1 MGTIFVIANQK
12 GGVGKT
18 TTTVNLSAG
27 LAAAKKK
34 TLLVDLD
41 PQGNATSGVGI
52 DKNQLDGTIYDV
64 LLNTAPLESVKRS
77 TSIPDLDIIPANQSL
92 IGAQVELVEFEDRDY
107 RLKQSLD
114 PWKSQ
119 YDYIIIDTPPSLGLL
134 TINALVSADKLIVPL
149 QCEYYALEGL
159 GQLVETIQL
168 VQEVLNPQLELAGV
182 ILTMYD
188 HRTNLTAQV
197 ADEVRKFFPDKVYNT
212 IIPRSVRLAEAPS
225 FGERT
230 VKLQPQ
236 VHSETLDAAI
246 PTIPPNAI
254 LPFLTRPLAVGENE
268 LEEAGYITTGLDD
281 RIALGNGSQFYARR
295 LKDEGPEY
303 YQIVR
308 PGKPIRHPDTGE
320 LLAYEAVYLGNA
332 HRLETGDPS
341 KLVVTEVKQ
350 EIIPTDRLVE
360 APSKVSLPYY
370 YPRAPKT
377 QVAGRIVS
385 ALNAVDEIGPLT
397 VVGISLGTR
406 EGMEEGNVLR
416 VMRHAG
422 MQKDPVTRQRYQ
434 LPDEQSALVMVFRTY
449 EKMSYALV
457 MTATQPVHMLDAVVT
472 P

>member
-1 MGTIFVIANQK
+1 MSPKHLPVSGLFLLIIVLF
-12 GGVGKT
+12 
-18 TTTVNLSAG
+18 LS
-27 LAAAKKK
+27 
-34 TLLVDLD
+34 
-41 PQGNATSGVGI
+41 
-52 DKNQLDGTIYDV
+52 
-64 LLNTAPLESVKRS
+64 
-77 TSIPDLDIIPANQSL
+77 
-92 IGAQVELVEFEDRDY
+92 
-107 RLKQSLD
+107 
-114 PWKSQ
+114 
-119 YDYIIIDTPPSLGLL
+119 
-134 TINALVSADKLIVPL
+134 SASFS
-149 QCEYYALEGL
+149 
-159 GQLVETIQL
+159 
-168 VQEVLNPQLELAGV
+168 
-182 ILTMYD
+182 
-188 HRTNLTAQV
+188 R
-197 ADEVRKFFPDKVYNT
+197 ADEVQLKPDHPERYTVVKGDTLWDISARFLKSPWMWPKIWKINQEIKNPHLIYPGDVIVFRMVDGKPELTVLRKETVT
-212 IIPRSVRLAEAPS
+212 APGLPS
-225 FGERT
+225 LPESAKEREPAAAATPSDART
-230 VKLQPQ
+230 VKLEPQ
-236 VHSETLDAAI
+236 AHSEALDAAI

-268 LEEAGYITTGLDD
+268 LEEAGYVTTGLDD

-308 PGKPIRHPDTGE
+308 PGKAIRHPDTGE

-332 HRLETGDPS
+332 RRLETGDPS

>member
-1 MGTIFVIANQK
+1 MSPKHLPVSGLFLLIIVLF
-12 GGVGKT
+12 
-18 TTTVNLSAG
+18 LS
-27 LAAAKKK
+27 
-34 TLLVDLD
+34 
-41 PQGNATSGVGI
+41 
-52 DKNQLDGTIYDV
+52 
-64 LLNTAPLESVKRS
+64 
-77 TSIPDLDIIPANQSL
+77 
-92 IGAQVELVEFEDRDY
+92 
-107 RLKQSLD
+107 
-114 PWKSQ
+114 
-119 YDYIIIDTPPSLGLL
+119 
-134 TINALVSADKLIVPL
+134 SASFS
-149 QCEYYALEGL
+149 
-159 GQLVETIQL
+159 
-168 VQEVLNPQLELAGV
+168 
-182 ILTMYD
+182 
-188 HRTNLTAQV
+188 R
-197 ADEVRKFFPDKVYNT
+197 ADEVQLKPDHPERYTVVKGDTLWDISARFLKSPWMWPKIWKINQEIKNPHLIYPGDVIVFRMVDGKPELSVLRKETVT
-212 IIPRSVRLAEAPS
+212 APGLPS
-225 FGERT
+225 LPESAQEREPAAAATPADDRT

-236 VHSETLDAAI
+236 VHSEPLDAAI

-254 LPFLTRPLAVGENE
+254 MPFLTRPLAVGENE

-295 LKDEGPEY
+295 LKDEGSEY

-370 YPRAPKT
+370 YPHAPKT

-397 VVGISLGTR
+397 VIGITLGTR
-406 EGMEEGNVLR
+406 EGVEEGDVLR

-422 MQKDPVTRQRYQ
+422 MHKDPVTRQRYQ
-434 LPDEQSALVMVFRTY
+434 LPDEKSALVMVFRTY

-457 MTATQPVHMLDAVVT
+457 MTATQPVHMLDTVVT